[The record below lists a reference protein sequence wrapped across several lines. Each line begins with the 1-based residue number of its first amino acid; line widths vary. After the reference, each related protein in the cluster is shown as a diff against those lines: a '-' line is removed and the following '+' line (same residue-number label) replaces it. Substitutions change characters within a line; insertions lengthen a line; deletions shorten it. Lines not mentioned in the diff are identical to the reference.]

1 MRGWEGVLEGVGEG
15 GMGSGIEWWEGMRD
29 SGFSR
34 MEGLCGKGCVER
46 VVVERHADWGLGLF
60 EWRLV
65 TDINIVP
72 S

>member
-1 MRGWEGVLEGVGEG
+1 
-15 GMGSGIEWWEGMRD
+15 MGSEIEWWEGMRD

-34 MEGLCGKGCVER
+34 MEALCGNGRVER
-46 VVVERHADWGLGLF
+46 VVVERHADWGLELF

>member
-34 MEGLCGKGCVER
+34 MEGLCGKGCVEM
-46 VVVERHADWGLGLF
+46 VVWKDMRIGGWDYLNGA
-60 EWRLV
+60 
-65 TDINIVP
+65 
-72 S
+72 